1 MIDLHCHVL
10 PGFDDGAEDWLTAVK
25 MCRMAVADGV
35 QRIVATPHFYRG
47 LFPTPSVA
55 AVEAALV
62 ELRSLCK
69 KGLIQNLRLVVGSDC
84 HLHEDLITNIQEGR
98 IPTING
104 SRYLLLEPPSDN
116 LPPRLDH
123 FLFEISLA
131 GVTPILTHPERNQVF
146 RRRPELL
153 RHLIEGGAY
162 AQVTAAS
169 LVGEFGSSVRLA
181 AEEMVGSGLVQI
193 IASDA
198 HDPHTRP
205 PLLSEA
211 RRIAAT
217 IVGDDLA
224 RRMVEDVPLAVIEDR
239 PVDYPEPVVERPRKS
254 WWKRLTGR

>member
-1 MIDLHCHVL
+1 
-10 PGFDDGAEDWLTAVK
+10 
-25 MCRMAVADGV
+25 
-35 QRIVATPHFYRG
+35 
-47 LFPTPSVA
+47 
-55 AVEAALV
+55 
-62 ELRSLCK
+62 
-69 KGLIQNLRLVVGSDC
+69 LIA
-84 HLHEDLITNIQEGR
+84 NIQEGR

-104 SRYLLLEPPSDN
+104 SRYLLLEPPGDN

-123 FLFEISLA
+123 FIFEICLA

-198 HDPHTRP
+198 HDPDTRP

-224 RRMVEDVPLAVIEDR
+224 ARMVDDVPLAVIEDR
-239 PVDYPEPVVERPRKS
+239 TIDYPEPVVERSRRS